1 MGWIFL
7 IIAILVL
14 VTLAI
19 QYSYITLALGAIWLV
34 IHLIVKEH
42 KEEKSRQ
49 AAEAERKAC
58 RIPNNRNVRR
68 LRQQLCGEST
78 TVSVFGR
85 KRNEV

>member
-1 MGWIFL
+1 MGWVFL

-42 KEEKSRQ
+42 KEEKRRQ
-49 AAEAERKAC
+49 AAEAERKAKEA
-58 RIPNNRNVRR
+58 NRLQRYR
-68 LRQQLCGEST
+68 EEQQAYRKQMIALGEQLIR
-78 TVSVFGR
+78 FF
-85 KRNEV
+85 E